1 MASASEIDGL
11 KRLLRHEVSLFC
23 RHNNRRWKQAIA
35 TTVDE
40 IREGHWPAVF
50 FGGTLRSLL
59 LSRLTHNVLG
69 RPRDIDIVIRDTRLP
84 DLQQQFE
91 KYVARRTRFGG
102 LQLQRVGWQF
112 DVWPLQETH
121 ALKEAGLSHPDF
133 DDLPRSTFFNLEAV
147 AVDVLSRA
155 GKPRSI
161 YSADD
166 QFFRGVIERIIEIN
180 REENPFPGLCVV
192 RSVVMAGNLKW
203 KVGPR
208 LLRYLARVGSEM
220 SEDELTNIQVRHYGT
235 AQWPISV
242 FSRAI
247 EFARRHAEQ
256 GNDEPEELPLPK
268 QLTFWPDED
277 RPWPRIRLAVTGGK
291 PSKIINFNLRQLP

>member
-1 MASASEIDGL
+1 MATASQINDL
-11 KRLLRHEVSLFC
+11 KRQLRHEVSLFC

-133 DDLPRSTFFNLEAV
+133 HDLPRSTFFNLEAV

-155 GKPRSI
+155 GRPRTI

-166 QFFRGVIERIIEIN
+166 QFFRGVIERVIEIN

-192 RSVVMAGNLKW
+192 RAIVLAGNLKW

-208 LLRYLARVGSEM
+208 LLRYLARVGSGM
-220 SEDELTNIQVRHYGT
+220 TEDEFTHIQVKHYGA
-235 AQWPISV
+235 AQWPVSV
-242 FSRAI
+242 FSHAI
-247 EFARRHAEQ
+247 EYARLHAER
-256 GNDEPEELPLPK
+256 GDERPVELPLPK
-268 QLTFWPDED
+268 QLTFWPEEE
-277 RPWPRIRLAVTGGK
+277 RPWPTIRLAVTSGRA
-291 PSKIINFNLRQLP
+291 STTINFTLHRSA